1 MAHAVAGADR
11 SRTHL
16 VIRGLVQGVSY
27 RASARAEALRL
38 QLTGWVRNLPNGDVE
53 ALAEGDRT
61 RVEQFVAWCRQGP
74 EEAQV
79 ESVKEESA
87 PATGEFSTFM
97 VTR

>member
-11 SRTHL
+11 TRTHL

-53 ALAEGDRT
+53 AVAEGERS
-61 RVEQFVAWCRQGP
+61 RVEQFITWCRRGP
-74 EEAQV
+74 DEAQV
-79 ESVKEESA
+79 ESVTQENA
-87 PATGEFSTFM
+87 PATGEYSTFA
-97 VTR
+97 VVR

>member
-1 MAHAVAGADR
+1 MAGADR

-27 RASARAEALRL
+27 RASARSEALRL
-38 QLTGWVRNLPNGDVE
+38 GLTGWVRNLPNGDVE
-53 ALAEGDRT
+53 AVAEGDPS
-61 RVEQFVAWCRQGP
+61 RVQQFVAWCQRGP

-79 ESVKEESA
+79 ESVDEKPA
-87 PATGEFSTFM
+87 PATGEFTTFA

>member
-1 MAHAVAGADR
+1 MAGADR

-38 QLTGWVRNLPNGDVE
+38 GLTGWVRNLPNGDVE
-53 ALAEGDRT
+53 AIAEGDLT
-61 RVEQFVAWCRQGP
+61 RLQQFVAWCRRGP
-74 EEAQV
+74 DEAHV
-79 ESVKEESA
+79 ESVKEE
-87 PATGEFSTFM
+87 PAQPTGEFATFA

>member
-1 MAHAVAGADR
+1 MAGADR
-11 SRTHL
+11 TRSHL

-53 ALAEGDRT
+53 ALAEGEST
-61 RVEQFVAWCRQGP
+61 RVEQFVAWCRKGP

-79 ESVKEESA
+79 ESVKHESQ
-87 PATGEFSTFM
+87 PATGEFTTFM